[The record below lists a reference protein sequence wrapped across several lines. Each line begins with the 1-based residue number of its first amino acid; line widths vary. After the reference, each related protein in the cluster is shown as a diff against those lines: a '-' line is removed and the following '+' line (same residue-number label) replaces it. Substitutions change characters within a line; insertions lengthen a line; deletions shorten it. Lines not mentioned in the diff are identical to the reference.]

1 MSSTSRSVSQRHY
14 YHRTECLPGPLSTS
28 SPSLLV
34 LKCHSVSAGILPVAL
49 DTVCLAKTQKGS
61 NKWWLRVVHILWN
74 QQSWA
79 PTLGHHLMLSS
90 TSCSRYSSCF
100 VHTCIAWALCLCLK
114 KFLPCQ
120 SHDPKNK
127 PETHFP
133 SFQWSQGAAIWSRL
147 WESDALPR
155 DFNEVESNRGK
166 RTHTLFYSVCCCA
179 GGNRSLQLWGTSPKK
194 KKKAPSW
201 LSGKTVLSVSCEG
214 DRGVFTK
221 SSHSCEN
228 QQTTNNPL
236 FTKFHLYLWK
246 WEYVLLLPIK
256 NLNELVVM
264 FTDGNDKAYNTK
276 ILSIIP
282 GTTG

>member
-166 RTHTLFYSVCCCA
+166 RTHALFYSVCCCA

-194 KKKAPSW
+194 KKRHPHA
-201 LSGKTVLSVSCEG
+201 SVVKLCYLYPVKVTEE
-214 DRGVFTK
+214 
-221 SSHSCEN
+221 SSQSLP
-228 QQTTNNPL
+228 TL
-236 FTKFHLYLWK
+236 VRISKLLIILYLLSFIYIY
-246 WEYVLLLPIK
+246 E
-256 NLNELVVM
+256 NESM
-264 FTDGNDKAYNTK
+264 FFCYQLRISMN
-276 ILSIIP
+276 
-282 GTTG
+282 